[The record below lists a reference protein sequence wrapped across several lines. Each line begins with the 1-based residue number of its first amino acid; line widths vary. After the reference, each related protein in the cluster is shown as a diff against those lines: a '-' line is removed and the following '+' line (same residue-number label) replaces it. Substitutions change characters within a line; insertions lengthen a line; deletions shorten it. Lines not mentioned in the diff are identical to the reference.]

1 MIDDP
6 QENFNVAGESAYA
19 EVGVNGKKE
28 EFCQLQKLLFLSDC
42 GRTEP
47 NVACRVEGSLATC
60 SYCSAVIL

>member
-28 EFCQLQKLLFLSDC
+28 EFCRLQKLLFLSDRC
-42 GRTEP
+42 RTEP
-47 NVACRVEGSLATC
+47 DVAGRVEGSFATC
-60 SYCSAVIL
+60 SLML